1 MHDDASVLIWC
12 GDALPRSFCWTR
24 FGTEA
29 GETIEAILARKEAE
43 RQASGGGFFW
53 GIGNSIA
60 PAIAELVRRVDQPE
74 VLFSPIKSRPRRAD
88 VAPRCVVRWTSAE
101 GLSGGAFE
109 LPSHASITSR
119 WDPARPAQARYA
131 LVCSSAEPLEIAN
144 AERLNF
150 GALRNLRSGAPLG
163 ASQVTAVV
171 HRADTGLDGGDYTV
185 AFRAALV
192 EPYFVRLRRPVP
204 LDHRTHSP
212 LARSR
217 RGSCNCDVGE
227 ICSPAR

>member
-1 MHDDASVLIWC
+1 MHDDARVAPR
-12 GDALPRSFCWTR
+12 GDTLPHSFCWTR

-29 GETIEAILARKEAE
+29 GETIQAILARKEAE
-43 RQASGGGFFW
+43 RQASGGVFFW

-60 PAIAELVRRVDQPE
+60 PAVAELVRRADEPE
-74 VLFSPIKSRPRRAD
+74 VLFSPIRSRPRHVD
-88 VAPRCVVRWTSAE
+88 VAPGCVVRWTLAE
-101 GLSGGAFE
+101 ALSGEAFE

-119 WDPARPAQARYA
+119 WHPARPGVARYA
-131 LVCSSAEPLEIAN
+131 LVCSSALPLEIAA

-171 HRADTGLDGGDYTV
+171 RRADACRGGSEYSV

-192 EPYFVRLRRPVP
+192 APYFVRLRRPMP
-204 LDHRTHSP
+204 LDDHVHSP
-212 LARSR
+212 RSLR
-217 RGSCNCDVGE
+217 KHGS
-227 ICSPAR
+227 